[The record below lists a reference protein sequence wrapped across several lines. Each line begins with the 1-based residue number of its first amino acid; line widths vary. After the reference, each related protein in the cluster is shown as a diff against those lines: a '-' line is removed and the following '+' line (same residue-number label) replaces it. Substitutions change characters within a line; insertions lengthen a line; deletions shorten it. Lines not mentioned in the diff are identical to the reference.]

1 MARGLNI
8 AFAGTPEAAALIL
21 RRLLED
27 GAHQVIHVFTQP
39 DRPAGRGRR
48 LYPGPVKQVAEAANI
63 PLSQPQTAAD
73 LQAENVLARA
83 DVLAVAA
90 FGLLLPE
97 AVIHRPRHGSV
108 NVHFSLL
115 PRWRGAA
122 PVQRA
127 IEAGDE
133 QSGVTIMQMDA
144 GLDTGAILLQ
154 QSCPIHSD
162 DTAGS
167 LQARLAD
174 LGVGCLQ
181 RVLDRL
187 GTESLRPVPQD
198 ERLATYATKVDKRE
212 AEIDWTQ
219 PAALIERRI
228 RAFNPSPVAHTTLDG
243 QSMRIWAARVLETP
257 RGDHRPGDIAA
268 CTAEGLDVASGDRLL
283 RIELLQL
290 PGKNIVSAREFYHG
304 HPRFRKQSY

>member
-1 MARGLNI
+1 VARGLNI
-8 AFAGTPEAAALIL
+8 AFAGTPDPAAVIL

-27 GAHQVIHVFTQP
+27 GTHRIIHVFTQP

-48 LYPGPVKQVAEAANI
+48 PRPGPVKQAADAAGL
-63 PLSQPQTAAD
+63 PLSQPQTAAE
-73 LQAENVLARA
+73 LQAGNILAGA
-83 DVLAVAA
+83 DVLAVVA

-97 AVIHRPRHGSV
+97 VVIHRPRYGSV

-127 IEAGDE
+127 IEAGDD

-144 GLDTGAILLQ
+144 GLDTGAVLLQ
-154 QSCPIHSD
+154 QSCPIHPD

-167 LQARLAD
+167 LQDRLAG
-174 LGVGCLQ
+174 LGGDCLLKA
-181 RVLDRL
+181 LDQL
-187 GTESLRPVPQD
+187 GTASLVPVPQD
-198 ERLATYATKVDKRE
+198 ERLATYAAKVDKRE

-228 RAFNPSPVAHTTLDG
+228 RAFNPSPVARTSLYE
-243 QSMRIWAARVLETP
+243 QPMRIWAARVLETP
-257 RGDHRPGDIAA
+257 RGDRRPGDIAA
-268 CTAEGLDVASGDRLL
+268 CTTAGLDVAAGDRLL
-283 RIELLQL
+283 RIEALQL
-290 PGKNIVSAREFYHG
+290 PGKKKVSAREFYHG
-304 HPRFRKQSY
+304 HPRFHKQSY

>member
-8 AFAGTPEAAALIL
+8 AFAGTPEPAAVIL

-27 GAHQVIHVFTQP
+27 GPHRVTHVFTQP

-48 LYPGPVKQVAEAANI
+48 PRPGPVKQLAEAAGI
-63 PLSQPQTAAD
+63 PLSQPRTGAD
-73 LQAENVLARA
+73 LQAGRALAEA

-97 AVIHRPRHGSV
+97 AVIDRPRYGSV

-133 QSGVTIMQMDA
+133 QSGVSIMQMDA
-144 GLDTGAILLQ
+144 GLDTGAVLLQ
-154 QSCPIHSD
+154 ESCPIRPD

-167 LQARLAD
+167 LQDRLAHLGGDCLLRALD
-174 LGVGCLQ
+174 L
-181 RVLDRL
+181 L
-187 GTESLRPVPQD
+187 GTSSLVPVPQD
-198 ERLATYATKVDKRE
+198 ERLATYAAKVDKGE
-212 AEIDWTQ
+212 AEIDWTL
-219 PAALIERRI
+219 PAVLIERKI
-228 RAFNPSPVAHTTLDG
+228 RAFNPSPVAHTTLEG
-243 QSMRIWAARVLETP
+243 QPMRIWAARVLEAAGAD
-257 RGDHRPGDIAA
+257 RRPGTIDA
-268 CTAEGLDVASGDRLL
+268 CTAAGLDVVTGDRLL
-283 RIELLQL
+283 RIESLQL
-290 PGKNIVSAREFYHG
+290 PGKKTVSAREFYHG
-304 HPRFRKQSY
+304 HPRFHKQSN